1 VGAQD
6 RVRERLSYLNNFCTV
21 MVYSYWLLVASF
33 LLLGCL
39 LMTLYQPGMRKDCV
53 VVVVVVVVE
62 LVGNLHN
69 VKITSPYPPGGLLG
83 WGSWRCGH
91 VCHDVYNMGLSH
103 WSDATDS
110 FCGWSYDVVWSTTSL
125 WLH

>member
-1 VGAQD
+1 MGAQD
-6 RVRERLSYLNNFCTV
+6 RVRERLSYLNNFLYCYGV
-21 MVYSYWLLVASF
+21 LLLVVGGLFPAAWLSAHD
-33 LLLGCL
+33 C
-39 LMTLYQPGMRKDCV
+39 MRKDCV
-53 VVVVVVVVE
+53 VVVVVLVVE
-62 LVGNLHN
+62 LVGNSHN

-91 VCHDVYNMGLSH
+91 VCHDVWNMGLSH